1 MIKYENG
8 YAIVDGHKFRKDKKT
23 GYYLSG
29 PINHK
34 RYRLHRYIYEKYN
47 GPIPK
52 GYDIHHIDHNK
63 DNNEIENLQLLSS
76 TKHKSIHAKEVSE
89 ETRQKYRDNMNNVV
103 RPKAIEWHKSAEGR
117 AWHREQWK
125 VSLGKVKHEQ
135 KPRKLKCLNCG
146 KEYETTTFGDTKFCS
161 NNCKCAYRRKLGIDD
176 EIRKCN
182 KCSKE
187 YTVNKYSFRKYC
199 YECVPLKKR
208 KNTNGNKMSK
218 N

>member
-63 DNNEIENLQLLSS
+63 DNNEIENLQLIERQQ
-76 TKHKSIHAKEVSE
+76 HKKRHGRELTDE
-89 ETRQKYRDNMNNVV
+89 QRQMYRDNLNNVV

-135 KPRKLKCLNCG
+135 KPKKLKCLNCG
-146 KEYETTTFGDTKFCS
+146 KEYETTTFGTTKFCS
-161 NNCKCAYRRKLGIDD
+161 NNCKSAYRRKLGIDN
-176 EIRKCN
+176 ITRKCRVCN
-182 KCSKE
+182 TE
-187 YTVNKYSFRKYC
+187 FTTNKYS
-199 YECVPLKKR
+199 KR
-208 KNTNGNKMSK
+208 TLCSK
-218 N
+218 CWHSHKE